1 MTSDGPSRTLI
12 ERATHLSCMAREA
25 TETIP
30 IKPETKQLIQ
40 ERKKDGKTYDL
51 WMREQIGVE

>member
-1 MTSDGPSRTLI
+1 MS
-12 ERATHLSCMAREA
+12 REA

-30 IKPETKQLIQ
+30 LKPETKQLIR

-51 WMREQIGVE
+51 WMREKMGLE

>member
-1 MTSDGPSRTLI
+1 
-12 ERATHLSCMAREA
+12 MAREA